1 MIYLS
6 EREGAP
12 KFLNESNFGLPILEL
27 LIEIRFLL
35 ALRLYILLSSL
46 PESPWVALMIF

>member
-1 MIYLS
+1 MMYLS

-27 LIEIRFLL
+27 LIEIIFLL
-35 ALRLYILLSSL
+35 FFEIDEDKTHPAPLSNAL
-46 PESPWVALMIF
+46 